1 VLDRSLQARVE
12 AAAGVL
18 RRGGLVAYP
27 TETFYGLGALASD
40 AQAVSRVAAVKG
52 RPDGKPLPLLA
63 ADLAAVEA
71 VALLGPLAR
80 RLAGR
85 LWPGALTLVVPARPG
100 LPPEI
105 VAGTGAVG
113 VRIPGSELA
122 RALARSAGGPIVST
136 SANLSG
142 EPPVSRAADLAPAL
156 RARLDAVLDAGST
169 PGGLPSTVVAVEEEA
184 VRLLRAG
191 VVPLEDVL
199 RAARA

>member
-113 VRIPGSELA
+113 IRIPGSELA